1 MSETSL
7 LRSPGQMAATRFWRI
22 SAARWGS
29 GLLAVMMLL
38 AIYQPFLCHD
48 LALVW
53 LDSQGLRFPL
63 LSEFFNRNTFPER
76 HDLLFN
82 LADLL
87 VPLAFVSW
95 FFLRKNLGTFK
106 IVKATLACLFVLWVF
121 CQIPM
126 IPAEGGRR
134 ALWTGKP
141 NSSCKIMTYY
151 RLKNQTKNDA
161 GIQLGDLR
169 VDTEGTLWSLSSKVT
184 QGSAYFLA
192 LGGGR
197 GKEWNLSELQLP
209 QVPWGIFPPCPHP
222 ANTSYEGQLHAPP
235 MHTNAHTGAPYL
247 LGADSTGRDVFS
259 RMLSGTRISL
269 TVGLVATGLSLGI
282 GIFLGAISGYFGGWV
297 DLILQRMV
305 EIMMT
310 FPTFLL
316 ILIIV
321 AMLDRNIF
329 LIMTVIGLTGWAN
342 ATRLVRGEFLQQSAM
357 EYVLA
362 ARALGLPKRRIMFM
376 HILPNTMTPII
387 ISASFGI
394 AGSVLTESTLAF
406 IGLGDTS
413 VASWGGMLA
422 EARSTPGIA
431 WLIYTPGIAIFL
443 LVFSL
448 NLIGNALREALDP
461 KHAA

>member
-1 MSETSL
+1 MSEAPL
-7 LRSPGQMAATRFWRI
+7 LRSPGQIAATRFWRI
-22 SAARWGS
+22 KAARWGS
-29 GLLAVMMLL
+29 GLLAVMILL

-53 LDSQGLRFPL
+53 MDPQGLRFPL
-63 LSEFFNRNTFPER
+63 IAEFFNRNAFPQR

-82 LADLL
+82 LTALL
-87 VPLAFVSW
+87 LPFVFVTW
-95 FFLRKNLGTFK
+95 LFLRQKLGTFR
-106 IVKATLACLFVLWVF
+106 IVKASLASLIALWIL

-126 IPAEGGRR
+126 IPSENGRR
-134 ALWTGKP
+134 ALWTGRP
-141 NSSCKIMTYY
+141 SAAATIITYH
-151 RLKNQTKNDA
+151 RLKNQSKNDA
-161 GIQLGDLR
+161 GILPGDLR
-169 VDTEGTLWSLSSKVT
+169 LDSEGFMWSLSSEVKD
-184 QGSAYFLA
+184 GNAYFLA

-197 GKEWNLSELQLP
+197 GREWKLVELRLP
-209 QVPWGIFPPCPHP
+209 SVPQGIFPPCPHP
-222 ANTSYEGQLHAPP
+222 ANKSYEGQLHAPP

-282 GIFLGAISGYFGGWV
+282 GIILGAISGYFGGWV
-297 DLILQRMV
+297 DLILQRLV

-316 ILIIV
+316 ILIVV

-329 LIMTVIGLTGWAN
+329 FIMAVIGLTGWAN
-342 ATRLVRGEFLQQSAM
+342 ATRLVRGEFLQQSSM

-362 ARALGLPKRRIMFM
+362 ARALGLPKRRIMFQ

-422 EARSTPGIA
+422 EARVTPSIA